1 MHARLATALLL
12 VTMVSLPASAQQNE
26 SDQPEGP
33 AMPAPQR
40 AAGEP
45 ALAVLMGTFVDET
58 DSRPLPAVPVEIRDA
73 GTSLV
78 AGALTDAAG
87 RFRVEGLAPGQYSLR
102 ATTLGYAPVQLDSIA
117 LEPGAVRRLD
127 PVRLRVSAVEL
138 KGLSV
143 TSERAEVRL
152 EVDRTVFNARNA
164 PSAAGGNATDVLRN
178 VPSVD
183 VDPEGQV
190 SVRGSS
196 DIVIQIN
203 GRTAPFKGDAL
214 AMYLKQLPASTIE
227 QVEVFANPAAK
238 YDPEGMAG
246 IVNIVLRENTD
257 LGLSAAITVAGSSS
271 DRYNGSGAVG
281 FQQGRLNLAG
291 MYAVNSD
298 LRRPSGTMERLNF
311 LGAAAGETIFQDSR
325 SLRESLSHS
334 FTGSMDVRIRP
345 KTTLSLQAS
354 GSTNGNES
362 LTVND
367 FQLLAGEELLVRE
380 WINATD
386 TNRDL
391 RSGDLVFGLKHA
403 PARTDEVAFEARL
416 SGTSDASDAR
426 YGDELLT
433 DLRELTSTET
443 STRDASLQLDVT
455 RTVAGFRL
463 ETGARAEQRLIG
475 TDFSREPFGTSGLAP
490 DQNAFDYDTRIYAG
504 YAQASRGVGPVTLQ
518 AGLRAEHADTRFDL
532 LAESDSYDNRYN
544 SLYPSASAVMELGE
558 RRSVRLGYSRRVR
571 RPRTQQLN
579 PFALQT
585 DSLSLRVGNPS
596 LKPQYTSSFDLTLQT
611 GGALGTL
618 QVTPFYRVTADLIQ
632 YFKTVDPGTGISTT
646 TFRNFDRSSQFGL
659 DVTATGRL
667 GSRVRG
673 MLGTNLAQISTDA
686 ENLEAGLRSS
696 ALSWSVRSSA
706 SLRLAESTDLQG
718 FVMYRAPRDI
728 AQGWMRSFMV
738 SNISLRHRL
747 LDGKGDVVLRMSDP
761 FGKMNFGFYTSD
773 EFHEQDFLRRIDA
786 RKLTLSFS
794 YSFGKPPRMRQ
805 AASEEVD
812 MGIR

>member
-1 MHARLATALLL
+1 
-12 VTMVSLPASAQQNE
+12 
-26 SDQPEGP
+26 
-33 AMPAPQR
+33 
-40 AAGEP
+40 
-45 ALAVLMGTFVDET
+45 VLFGTFVDET
-58 DSRPLPAVPVEIRDA
+58 DGRPLQTVPVELRDDA
-73 GTSLV
+73 GSLV
-78 AGALTDAAG
+78 AGAITDMGG
-87 RFRVEGLAPGQYSLR
+87 RFRMVGIPAGSYSLR
-102 ATTLGYAPVQLDSIA
+102 ATTLGYAPVQLDSIS
-117 LEPGAVRRLD
+117 LEPGAERRLD
-127 PVRLRVSAVEL
+127 PVRMRVSAVEL
-138 KGLSV
+138 EGLSV
-143 TSERAEVRL
+143 STERADIRL

-164 PSAAGGNATDVLRN
+164 PAAAGGNATDVLRN

-196 DIVIQIN
+196 DVVIQIN

-214 AMYLKQLPASTIE
+214 TLYLRQLPASTVE
-227 QVEVFANPAAK
+227 QVEVIANPAAK

-257 LGLSAAITVAGSSS
+257 LGLSAALTVAGGSS
-271 DRYNGSGAVG
+271 DRYNGSGTVG

-298 LRRPSGTMERLNF
+298 LRRPSGSMERLNF
-311 LGAAAGETIFQDSR
+311 FGAGGGETIFQDSR
-325 SLRESLSHS
+325 SLRESIGHS
-334 FTGSMDVRIRP
+334 FTGTMDFRVRP

-354 GSTNGNES
+354 GNTNGNES

-367 FQLLAGEELLVRE
+367 FAVLSGQDILSRE
-380 WINATD
+380 WINATG

-403 PARTDEVAFEARL
+403 PARTNEVVFEARL
-416 SGTSDASDAR
+416 SGSSDNSDAR
-426 YGDELLT
+426 YGNEALT
-433 DLRELTSTET
+433 DVTEYSSTAS
-443 STRDASLQLDVT
+443 STRDASVQLDVT
-455 RTVAGFRL
+455 RSVAGFKL

-475 TDFSREPFGTSGLAP
+475 TDLIREPVAPQGILP

-504 YAQASRGVGPVTLQ
+504 YAQASRGVGPITLQ
-518 AGLRAEHADTRFDL
+518 AGLRAEYADTRFDL
-532 LAESDSYDNRYN
+532 LTESESYDNSYT
-544 SLYPSASAVMELGE
+544 SLYPSASAVLQLGQ
-558 RRSVRLGYSRRVR
+558 RQSVRFGYSRRVR
-571 RPRTQQLN
+571 RPRTGQLN

-585 DSLSLRVGNPS
+585 DSLSLRMGNPS
-596 LKPQYTSSFDLTLQT
+596 LKPQYTSSYDLTLQT

-618 QVTPFYRVTADLIQ
+618 QLTPFYRVTTDMIQ

-646 TFRNFDRSSQFGL
+646 TFRNFDRSSQYGL

-673 MLGTNLAQISTDA
+673 MLGTNLAQVSTEA

-706 SLRLAESTDLQG
+706 SLRLTESTDLQG
-718 FVMYRAPRDI
+718 FVMYRAPRTI
-728 AQGWMRSFMV
+728 AQGEMRSFMV
-738 SNISLRHRL
+738 SNISVRHRI

-761 FGKMNFGFYTSD
+761 LGKMNFGFYTSD
-773 EFHEQDFLRRIDA
+773 EFHEQDFLQRIDA
-786 RKLTLSFS
+786 RQLTLSFN

-805 AASEEVD
+805 AATEETD

>member
-1 MHARLATALLL
+1 
-12 VTMVSLPASAQQNE
+12 
-26 SDQPEGP
+26 
-33 AMPAPQR
+33 
-40 AAGEP
+40 
-45 ALAVLMGTFVDET
+45 MGTLVDEN
-58 DSRPLPAVPVEIRDA
+58 DGRPLQAVPVEIRDA
-73 GTSLV
+73 STSLV
-78 AGALTDAAG
+78 AGALTDPAG
-87 RFRVEGLAPGQYSLR
+87 RFRIEGLAPGQYSLR
-102 ATTLGYAPVQLDSIA
+102 ASTLGYAPFQLDSIA

-127 PVRLRVSAVEL
+127 PMRLRVSAIEL
-138 KGLSV
+138 EGLSV
-143 TSERAEVRL
+143 TSDRSEVRL

-164 PSAAGGNATDVLRN
+164 PAAAGGNATDVLRN

-196 DIVIQIN
+196 DVVIQIN

-227 QVEVFANPAAK
+227 QVEVVANPSAK

-257 LGLSAAITVAGSSS
+257 LGLSAAVTVAGSSS
-271 DRYNGSGAVG
+271 DRYNGSGTVG

-291 MYAVNSD
+291 MYAMNSD
-298 LRRPSGTMERLNF
+298 LRQPSGYMERLNF
-311 LGAAAGETIFQDSR
+311 FGGGADEAIFQDSR
-325 SLRESLSHS
+325 SLQESLSHS
-334 FTGSMDVRIRP
+334 LTGSVDVRVRP

-367 FQLLAGEELLVRE
+367 FQVLASEEILARE
-380 WINATD
+380 WINATG

-403 PARTDEVAFEARL
+403 PARTNEFALEARL

-426 YGDELLT
+426 YGDESLAE
-433 DLRELTSTET
+433 LRELTSTET
-443 STRDASLQLDVT
+443 SSRDASLQLDLT
-455 RTVAGFRL
+455 RTVAGFRI

-475 TDFSREPFGTSGLAP
+475 TDLNREPFGTPDLVP

-532 LAESDSYDNRYN
+532 LTESESYDNRYN
-544 SLYPSASAVMELGE
+544 SFYPSASAVMELGE

-571 RPRTQQLN
+571 RPRTGQLN
-579 PFALQT
+579 PFSLQT

-618 QVTPFYRVTADLIQ
+618 QVTPFYRVTTDLIQ
-632 YFKTVDPGTGISTT
+632 YFTTVDPGTGISTT
-646 TFRNFDRSSQFGL
+646 SFRNFDRSSQYGL

-673 MLGTNLAQISTDA
+673 MLGTNLAQVSTDA
-686 ENLEAGLRSS
+686 ENLQTGLRSS
-696 ALSWSVRSSA
+696 TLSWSVRSSA

-728 AQGWMRSFMV
+728 TQGRMRSFMV
-738 SNISLRHRL
+738 SNISLRHRI
-747 LDGKGDVVLRMSDP
+747 LDGKGDIVLRMSDP
-761 FGKMNFGFYTSD
+761 LGKMNFGFYTSD
-773 EFHEQDFLRRIDA
+773 EYHEQDFLRRIDA
-786 RKLTLSFS
+786 RKLTLSMS